1 MNIIRMISHKIRQLY
16 GSILLVLL
24 VILYY
29 YYTRLYEG
37 ATSKK
42 PKPKST
48 PATAVKQV
56 TTTTATAVKPITSGK
71 TTTTATAVKPIT
83 SGKTTTTSGKT
94 TTTSGKTTTTTP
106 GKPVPVPINTSKKV
120 EEIQNSYLA
129 FYQLMSNND
138 KQKIKKVYNHF
149 IENVVKDEFPS
160 FS

>member
-1 MNIIRMISHKIRQLY
+1 
-16 GSILLVLL
+16 
-24 VILYY
+24 
-29 YYTRLYEG
+29 LYEG

-71 TTTTATAVKPIT
+71 TTTTATAVKPI
-83 SGKTTTTSGKT
+83 TSGKT

>member
-37 ATSKK
+37 ATSNKN
-42 PKPKST
+42 KPKST

-71 TTTTATAVKPIT
+71 TTTTTT
-83 SGKTTTTSGKT
+83 SGKPTTTSGKP
-94 TTTSGKTTTTTP
+94 TTTTTP
-106 GKPVPVPINTSKKV
+106 GKPTTSGKPVPVPINTSKKV
-120 EEIQNSYLA
+120 EEIQNSYLE

>member
-1 MNIIRMISHKIRQLY
+1 MISHKIRQLY

-37 ATSKK
+37 ATFN
-42 PKPKST
+42 PLKPKST
-48 PATAVKQV
+48 SPVKTAIATATATTIAGKPVITTAIAGKPV
-56 TTTTATAVKPITSGK
+56 TTTTTTAGKPV
-71 TTTTATAVKPIT
+71 TTTA
-83 SGKTTTTSGKT
+83 S
-94 TTTSGKTTTTTP
+94 
-106 GKPVPVPINTSKKV
+106 KPVPVPINTSKKI

-138 KQKIKKVYNHF
+138 KQQIKKVYNHF